1 MSPNARALP
10 PVDAVALWLVD
21 LDARDHPEPALS
33 PEEERRAAR
42 LAFERDR
49 ARYFA
54 AHRALRRLLM
64 AHAGL
69 EAHSVVLTAGIFGK
83 PVLAGV
89 PDCRFSL
96 ADCGDVALIGIA
108 SGDDDIGVDIERLR
122 PVPDRFDL
130 AAGLFTAAEQSEL
143 AATPPPRRDLAFL
156 RGWTRKE
163 ACLKAIGS
171 GLALEAR
178 HVDAGLA
185 ADSRR
190 VQIEAPH
197 GRFTVAVHSLTVGEM
212 LLGAVARVLERTPR
226 GPAG

>member
-10 PVDAVALWLVD
+10 SVDGVALWLVD

-33 PEEERRAAR
+33 PDEERRAAR

-69 EAHSVVLTAGIFGK
+69 DAPSVVFTAGLFGK
-83 PVLAGV
+83 PALAGA
-89 PDCRFSL
+89 PDWRFSL
-96 ADCGDVALIGIA
+96 ADCEDVALIGIA
-108 SGDDDIGVDIERLR
+108 GGADDVGVDIERLR

-130 AAGLFTAAEQSEL
+130 AAGLFTTAEQAEL
-143 AATPPPRRDLAFL
+143 EATPPLRRDGAFL

-178 HVDAGLA
+178 HVAAGLA
-185 ADSRR
+185 PGRRR
-190 VQIEAPH
+190 VTMDAPH
-197 GRFTVAVHSLTVGEM
+197 GRFTVVVQSLELGEM
-212 LLGAVARVLERTPR
+212 LVGAVARVIERTAR
-226 GPAG
+226 GTAG

>member
-10 PVDAVALWLVD
+10 SVDAVALWLVD

-33 PEEERRAAR
+33 AEEERRAAR

-69 EAHSVVLTAGIFGK
+69 DAPSVVFTAGLFGK
-83 PVLAGV
+83 PALAGA
-89 PDCRFSL
+89 PDWRFSL
-96 ADCGDVALIGIA
+96 ADCEDVALIGIA
-108 SGDDDIGVDIERLR
+108 DGGDDIGVDIERLR

-130 AAGLFTAAEQSEL
+130 AAGLFTAAEQAEL

-171 GLALEAR
+171 GLALQAR
-178 HVDAGLA
+178 HVDARLA
-185 ADSRR
+185 PDPRR
-190 VQIEAPH
+190 VTIEAPH
-197 GRFTVAVHSLTVGEM
+197 GRFTVAVHSLDLGEV
-212 LLGAVARVLERTPR
+212 LVGAVARVVERAPR
-226 GPAG
+226 EATG